1 MWISRSNIPP
11 GAHTKAKFTLATSAG
26 CTTRPEPTHTHA
38 RTFSH
43 SFTQSHILPE
53 KPIHIFYNSKS
64 KLWPPVESL
73 TVAADLLFSCLTRW
87 LTEALHS
94 LLLKLSHK
102 QSPCRPQSSTT
113 ACHDGLFYCIITS
126 QIPPRLLTGD
136 EADGYGAS
144 PPPSPARTQKS
155 TTGNHLIV
163 AK

>member
-1 MWISRSNIPP
+1 MNQSKQHSPRGSHQSQIHTCNIC
-11 GAHTKAKFTLATSAG
+11 GLYYKART
-26 CTTRPEPTHTHA
+26 PTHTHT

-144 PPPSPARTQKS
+144 PPPVPSQNAKS